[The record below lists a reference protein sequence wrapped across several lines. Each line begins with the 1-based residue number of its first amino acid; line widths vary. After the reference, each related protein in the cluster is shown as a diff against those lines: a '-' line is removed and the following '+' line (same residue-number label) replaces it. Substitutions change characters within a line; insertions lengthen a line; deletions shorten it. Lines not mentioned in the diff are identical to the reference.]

1 MDLGYNVVK
10 METPYT
16 QEVRQHEHHHQEVSS
31 PETGS
36 TGSTRSSEEASSS
49 GMAMYFHISNVETI
63 LFKFWRTSSVLT
75 IVGSCVVVFIVAI
88 LYELLKFYRDWL
100 KRSEFRRLSGGAHRR
115 RSSRRRRRRSKS
127 VSIGSVDEMTMA
139 GSPASY
145 GITERYPWLAPMHW
159 YQTFLHMLQV
169 TISFMLM
176 LVFMTFNVWLC
187 LSVVLGAGLGYFIFF
202 VNDEGFTEHCN

>member
-1 MDLGYNVVK
+1 MDLRYNVVK

-16 QEVRQHEHHHQEVSS
+16 QEVRQHEHHHEVSPPS
-31 PETGS
+31 ETAS
-36 TGSTRSSEEASSS
+36 SRSSEEASSS

-63 LFKFWRTSSVLT
+63 LFKFWHTNSVLA
-75 IVGSCVVVFIVAI
+75 IVGSCVAVFIVAI
-88 LYELLKFYRDWL
+88 LYELLKFYREWL
-100 KRSEFRRLSGGAHRR
+100 KRSEGRRLSGGAHRR
-115 RSSRRRRRRSKS
+115 RSSRKRHRRSKS
-127 VSIGSVDEMTMA
+127 VSIGSVDETTMA
-139 GSPASY
+139 GTPASY

-202 VNDEGFTEHCN
+202 VNDEGFSEHCN